1 MRFVMGRHQAMHISK
16 SLGVWPLFILARES
30 CKLELRN
37 AYFLFTLMVLRDTS
51 FDVHILR
58 KQWKVKMLSL
68 MKTLIYLR
76 LIRYKDKCT

>member
-1 MRFVMGRHQAMHISK
+1 MGRHQAMYISK

-58 KQWKVKMLSL
+58 KQ
-68 MKTLIYLR
+68 
-76 LIRYKDKCT
+76 